1 MGMMNTFS
9 RADLQRFLGVNLPDE
24 RTHVL
29 IMDRTEGDLRIRH
42 FRCGRAQIPA
52 VSVAPVNTKLDAPA
66 LLYCHAHGN
75 AYGIG
80 LSEALEGRPALQDPP
95 LAKVIARSGWTVF
108 CADMP
113 GFGARK
119 VQGSESALAKAA
131 HWHGETLLGQMV
143 NDQLI
148 ALDVLVEIARPSLVA
163 TLGISMGGTL
173 AYLVAALREDIAA
186 AVHLCVFADM
196 APLIANGAHDLH
208 GPYMTIPGLLKK
220 HDMST
225 IAALIAP
232 RHQLVATGV
241 EDPLTPA
248 DAYRPA
254 IKTLLGAYQGH
265 PDRLTVI
272 REKAVEH
279 RETPEMR
286 KSVLSF
292 LARIVDRVAPV
303 AI

>member
-1 MGMMNTFS
+1 MNQLS
-9 RADLQRFLGVNLPDE
+9 RAELRRLLGLGNPDQGCYVVDSE
-24 RTHVL
+24 HL
-29 IMDRTEGDLRIRH
+29 EGDLRIRH
-42 FRCGRAQIPA
+42 FRCGQAQIPA
-52 VSVAPVNTKLDAPA
+52 ASVAPVDIRLDAPA

-80 LSEALEGRPALQDPP
+80 SSEVLRGRPALQDPP
-95 LAKVIARSGWTVF
+95 LAKDIARAGWTVF

-113 GFGARK
+113 GFGPRQA
-119 VQGSESALAKAA
+119 QGRESALAKAA

-148 ALDVLVEIARPSLVA
+148 ALDVLVEVARPSLVA

-173 AYLVAALREDIAA
+173 AYLVAALRDDIAA
-186 AVHLCVFADM
+186 AAHLCVFADM
-196 APLIANGAHDLH
+196 ALLIKNGAHDLH

-220 HDMST
+220 HDMSS

-232 RHQLVATGV
+232 RHQFVATGA

-248 DAYRPA
+248 NAYRRA
-254 IKTLLGAYQGH
+254 IKTLTRAYRDH

-272 REKAVEH
+272 RDMAAGH
-279 RETPEMR
+279 QETPKMR
-286 KSVLSF
+286 KAVLSF
-292 LARIVDRVAPV
+292 LASLVDRAAP
-303 AI
+303 APT